1 MITKKI
7 CVISFDHWDY
17 DNHIVTALQKKGIES
32 VHIKIGGFKHA
43 SSWVQI
49 KNTFSKIFLNKN
61 PKKTKRQEFILET
74 LRKIGKQDQI
84 LVISPEDINLKYHL
98 EIKKYTSRYIAYLYD
113 SVARSP
119 VEHLLEGIFDTVF
132 SFDDKDIEKYHFE
145 KTTNYIYLD
154 KKPLDPRKTKF
165 QAFYLASFD
174 KRLGFLLEI
183 AKKLDEIGIRYLF
196 IVVGKKI
203 WLKKLFSFF
212 RNNSSIIY
220 RRNRIKQEEIGNYY
234 SQTNII
240 FDLVRQNQTGLSFRI
255 FEAMAYQKKLI
266 TNNPSVANYD
276 FYNPNNIMIISETNL
291 DFEADFF
298 TTAYE
303 AIPEYIYNQYT
314 SEHWVTV
321 VFGLK
326 Q

>member
-276 FYNPNNIMIISETNL
+276 F
-291 DFEADFF
+291 
-298 TTAYE
+298 
-303 AIPEYIYNQYT
+303 
-314 SEHWVTV
+314 
-321 VFGLK
+321 
-326 Q
+326 